1 MGPGKPFYRCQPSPF
16 YRPSFTGDLQS
27 IRAEE
32 RYSDFISE
40 IDVCE
45 FDIFCL
51 NETWRD
57 GQEEIVATP
66 HGHAIYLSGG
76 AGHCGVGICVC
87 KNLRSKISKVNI
99 HALGGRLCYLSF
111 GLGRRHFAVFS
122 CYFPTSW
129 APDAEVA
136 AQSEILKLL
145 LSHARAEGR
154 IILIAGDFN
163 ASIGPVHSFEP
174 SEVIGACGMGERND
188 RGDALVQ
195 FLQVFRW
202 RQSTD

>member
-66 HGHAIYLSGG
+66 HGHALYLSGG
-76 AGHCGVGICVC
+76 AGHCGGGICVC
-87 KNLRSKISKVNI
+87 KNLRSKMSKVNF
-99 HALGGRLCYLSF
+99 HALGGRL
-111 GLGRRHFAVFS
+111 R
-122 CYFPTSW
+122 YFVVWPRP
-129 APDAEVA
+129 APFC
-136 AQSEILKLL
+136 SIFLL
-145 LSHARAEGR
+145 LSYLLGARR
-154 IILIAGDFN
+154 RSCRTIRN
-163 ASIGPVHSFEP
+163 
-174 SEVIGACGMGERND
+174 SETTVVSRSCRRTNYPD
-188 RGDALVQ
+188 RRR
-195 FLQVFRW
+195 LQMHPLDQCTRSNP
-202 RQSTD
+202 QKS